1 MGPASLLT
9 SLGWMF
15 LFSDVLMSSDD
26 VLINKIN
33 NEVGRVQNGLF
44 LVYTKGMRKMV
55 LLGGHILVHTLG
67 KYWLERFDRNHAMK
81 GTVS

>member
-33 NEVGRVQNGLF
+33 NEVGRVQNGFFFSLHQG
-44 LVYTKGMRKMV
+44 YEK
-55 LLGGHILVHTLG
+55 
-67 KYWLERFDRNHAMK
+67 
-81 GTVS
+81 

>member
-1 MGPASLLT
+1 MVLNDIFHSGRNDLLDEAVLLT

-67 KYWLERFDRNHAMK
+67 KY
-81 GTVS
+81 